1 MTKNQQQA
9 NLESRKLVSGK
20 KSLLISLLHK
30 YVPPQSL
37 EGHRARLKLMLTRLA
52 ERSLKRYPIISV
64 NYNSILILT
73 TSPTPPPSA

>member
-1 MTKNQQQA
+1 MTKRIHNKQ

-20 KSLLISLLHK
+20 KSLLISLLRK

-52 ERSLKRYPIISV
+52 DSSLKR
-64 NYNSILILT
+64 
-73 TSPTPPPSA
+73 